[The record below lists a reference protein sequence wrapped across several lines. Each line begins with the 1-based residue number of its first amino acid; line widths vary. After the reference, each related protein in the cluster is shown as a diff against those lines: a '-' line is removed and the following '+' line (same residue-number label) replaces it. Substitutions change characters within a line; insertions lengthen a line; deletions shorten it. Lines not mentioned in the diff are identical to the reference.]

1 MYYFKLP
8 RDTVGKKPFTTSLK
22 FQLLNT
28 HTYEKKAALLIFC
41 CNGMGNVPPFG
52 EVYGEQLTAFSIQ
65 KISDDFAV
73 ILRRS
78 EDIH

>member
-41 CNGMGNVPPFG
+41 CNGMGNVPPLERFM
-52 EVYGEQLTAFSIQ
+52 ESSSELFPFRKYQM
-65 KISDDFAV
+65 
-73 ILRRS
+73 ILLS
-78 EDIH
+78 F

>member
-41 CNGMGNVPPFG
+41 CNGMGNVPPLERFM
-52 EVYGEQLTAFSIQ
+52 ESSSQLFPFRKYQ
-65 KISDDFAV
+65 M
-73 ILRRS
+73 ILLS
-78 EDIH
+78 F

>member
-8 RDTVGKKPFTTSLK
+8 RDTVGKKTFTTSLK

-41 CNGMGNVPPFG
+41 CNGMGNVPPLERFM
-52 EVYGEQLTAFSIQ
+52 ESSSQLFPFRKYQ
-65 KISDDFAV
+65 M
-73 ILRRS
+73 ILLS
-78 EDIH
+78 F